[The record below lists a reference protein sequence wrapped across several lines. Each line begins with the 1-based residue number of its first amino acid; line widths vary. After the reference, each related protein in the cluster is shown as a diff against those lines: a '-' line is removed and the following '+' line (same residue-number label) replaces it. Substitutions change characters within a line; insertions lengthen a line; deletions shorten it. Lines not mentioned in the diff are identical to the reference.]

1 MTIKVRFAPSPTGNL
16 HVGNLRTAL
25 LNKLLSMSVAGG
37 IFMLRLDDTDNERSK
52 QEYADNIKADLEWLG
67 LTWQESAK
75 QSERMGRYE
84 EVFNDFLEKG
94 LIYACYETAEEL
106 EYKRRRQLTRG
117 LPPVYDR
124 AALNLSADDIATYV
138 AEGRKP
144 HFRFKLPDEAM
155 EFDDIVRGAQR
166 FESGHISDP
175 VVRRADGSFL
185 YMLPSVIDD
194 VDFDITHIIR
204 GEDHTSNTAVQLPMF
219 TALGAKTLPKFAH
232 LPLMVGEDGGKLS
245 KRIGS
250 LGIKDLRS
258 QGMEPGA
265 LNVYLT
271 DLGSANE
278 AHDPTTS
285 LAELAAG
292 FDLADYA
299 RNTPRFD
306 AARLWA
312 INAHIVQDLPWGDV
326 AARLADLPL
335 ANATFWDAVKANCAK
350 VSDAAEWYHI
360 AFGDI
365 TPDIADEDKD
375 FIAQAAQLL
384 PQGDYDENTWG
395 VFTAAVKE
403 ATGRKGKA
411 LFMPL
416 RKALTGLEHG
426 PELKQMLPLIGY
438 ERACKRLSGK

>member
-25 LNKLLSMSVAGG
+25 LNKLLSMSAVGG
-37 IFMLRLDDTDNERSK
+37 IFMLRLDDTDAERSK
-52 QEYADNIKADLEWLG
+52 EEYADNIKADLEWLG
-67 LTWQESAK
+67 LTWQESAR

-84 EVFNDFLEKG
+84 EVFHDFLEKG

-124 AALNLSADDIATYV
+124 AALNLSADDIAAYM

-144 HFRFKLPDEAM
+144 HYRFKLPDEAM
-155 EFDDIVRGAQR
+155 EFDDIVRGQQR

-219 TALGAKTLPKFAH
+219 TALGAKNLPKFAH

-250 LGIKDLRS
+250 LGIKDLRA

-278 AHDPTTS
+278 AHAPNTN

-292 FDLADYA
+292 FDLTDYA

-306 AARLWA
+306 ATRLWA
-312 INAHIVQDLPWGDV
+312 INAHIVQELSWEDV
-326 AARLADLPL
+326 APRLADLPL
-335 ANATFWDAVKANCAK
+335 ANAAFWDAVKANCAK

-360 AFGDI
+360 AFGDV
-365 TPDIADEDKD
+365 TPDVAAEDKE
-375 FIAQAAQLL
+375 FIAQAAELL
-384 PQGDYDENTWG
+384 PQGDYDEHTWG
-395 VFTAAVKE
+395 AFTAAVKE
-403 ATGRKGKA
+403 ATGRKGKG

-438 ERACKRLSGK
+438 ERAYKRLSGK